1 MIKLRNIGV
10 VLGLLLLVASCTS
23 ASKSFRKGRYDD
35 AINRCITV
43 LQREPANRKHL
54 DILSDAYRV
63 ADAND
68 RERILALRQTGQP
81 DIWGNI
87 VTIYERMASRNRR
100 INALPSSVL
109 SEINFVYQSHTE
121 ELIEARQ
128 RAAEFHYANG
138 VRLLNIG
145 TRVEARQA
153 FAQFERVVQYAGLGF
168 RDVQELKAHAEELG
182 TTFVL
187 FMAENRTNSF
197 LPPEAVWHLTNI
209 QPQAL
214 NRRWIRYDTEPRRSY
229 YQFEIMFVLERRFV
243 FPLNINT
250 RRFTE
255 TRTITDGTEVKTD
268 NRGRPVLDSNGNV
281 IRIPRQ
287 LNLRCDVTE
296 ITQQKRVRL
305 DGSLTYFDTE
315 NQRVIR
321 IIPLTRTSVAQ
332 SVIFSTHGDLRA
344 LSDQTRRRISAP
356 FMPLPNDDEM
366 IVWTARDLSEMVRET
381 LSNNSN
387 LIR

>member
-1 MIKLRNIGV
+1 MKLRNIS
-10 VLGLLLLVASCTS
+10 VLLVLLLLAIGCTN
-23 ASKSFRKGRYDD
+23 ASKAFRQGRYDD

-43 LQREPANRKHL
+43 LHKEPSNRKHL
-54 DILSDAYRV
+54 DILRDAYRV

-68 RERILALRQTGQP
+68 RERILSLRQSGQP

-87 VTIYERMASRNRR
+87 VTIYERMVSRNRR

-109 SEINFVYQSHTE
+109 SEINFEYQSHSE
-121 ELIEARQ
+121 ELAEAKR

-138 VRLLNIG
+138 IRLLNMG
-145 TRVEARQA
+145 TRMEARQA
-153 FAQFERVVQYAGLGF
+153 FAQFERVVTYAGLHF
-168 RDVQELKAHAEELG
+168 RDVQELRDRAEELG
-182 TTFVL
+182 TVFVL
-187 FMAENRTNSF
+187 FMAENRTNTF
-197 LPPEAVWHLTNI
+197 LPHEAIWHLTNI
-209 QPQAL
+209 QPQQAL
-214 NRRWIRYDTEPRRSY
+214 NRRWIRYDTEPRRSH
-229 YQFEIMFVLERRFV
+229 YQYEIMFVLERRFV
-243 FPLNINT
+243 FPMNINT

-255 TRTITDGTEVKTD
+255 NRTITDGTEVKTD
-268 NRGRPVLDSNGNV
+268 SRGRPVLDSNGNV
-281 IRIPRQ
+281 IRVPRQ

-305 DGSLTYFDTE
+305 DGSLTYFDVE
-315 NQRVIR
+315 NQRVLR
-321 IIPLTRTSVAQ
+321 VIPLTRTFSAQ

-356 FMPLPNDDEM
+356 FIPLPNDEEM
-366 IVWTARDLSEMVRET
+366 LVWAARDLSEMVRET